1 MARPKSAQKPI
12 EILVQGIV
20 YKTPV
25 CPPIS
30 QIRVSDL
37 PKHDQV
43 WHRDLTY
50 QKFDWELPQ
59 IKWTPEQNKWLE
71 EEIERLHVG
80 TWIMINGT
88 PTYFNNWCYFFHQWF
103 VLQEGIYP
111 QYKETSLE
119 YFYFFELTENDPVH
133 VGEIGIKGRRV
144 GLSSMSAS
152 IKLLIALIESNTLSG
167 IISKTEVDAQEMFF
181 FVKNGLENLPKF
193 LMPELKKVTEGEI
206 HIAKKAPSNTT
217 VSADKGKNNRID
229 YRATSEN
236 AYDQSRKRHMTID
249 EAAKWIKVNVVM
261 FLSKVLETVYVGT
274 SLVGHISVFSSVNKG
289 DQGGDNFR
297 ILWDGSDHINGK
309 KDAFGRTKTR
319 LMRFFFAGYRGLMGY
334 VGKYGESIIDT
345 PTKAQTEYLKT
356 VVDPTTGKLACPNP
370 YIGAKEYLQAT
381 RDMLENDPEEL
392 AEQIRKYPFTWQ
404 EVFKGANNKCNFI
417 LEDLNN
423 QIEAIEA
430 HLQNIGQKENGR
442 RGRFYKSSNGEKKF
456 EDSNEGMWYIL
467 EFLEPGS
474 DNKYHYN
481 GSIKCPGN
489 GRYGAAGLDPFAHS
503 KIAVEDGSDACIMVM
518 KRYDVMNPE
527 TSYLPVAMFI
537 GRPKRKEDFFD
548 QLYWGLEYYGIK
560 VLGERAPT
568 DWIDYA
574 KKKTIR
580 LATEDEDAPKKVGYL
595 MCTKRANGSE
605 VYGINPQDKEARE
618 QHLTEMVEYAQHN
631 MKKIK
636 FLRLLKDMLKFDIDD
651 RTAFDACMA
660 WGYSLIG
667 LNDWK
672 QIEKIEITARQFMKN
687 KRSKTYY

>member
-1 MARPKSAQKPI
+1 MARPKSAQRPI
-12 EILVQGIV
+12 DIPCQGLI
-20 YKTPV
+20 YRTPTT
-25 CPPIS
+25 PPIS
-30 QIRVSDL
+30 QIRGSHL

-43 WHRDLTY
+43 WYRDLKY
-50 QKFDWELPQ
+50 QSFDWNLPQ
-59 IKWTPEQNKWLE
+59 HKWTPAQNKWLE

-80 TWIMINGT
+80 EWIMINGT
-88 PTYFNNWCYFFHQWF
+88 PTYFNNFCYFFHMWA
-103 VLQEGIYP
+103 VLQEGIHP
-111 QYKETSLE
+111 IYKETSLE
-119 YFYFFELTENDPVH
+119 YFYMYELAENDPVH

-144 GLSSMSAS
+144 GLSSMSAA
-152 IKLLIALIESNTLSG
+152 IKLLIALLESNTLSG

-181 FVKNGLENLPKF
+181 FIKNMLENLPVF

-236 AYDQSRKRHMTID
+236 AYDQSRKRHMTLD
-249 EAAKWIKVNVVM
+249 ESAKWLKVNVVM

-274 SLVGHISVFSSVNKG
+274 SIVGHISVFSSVNKG

-334 VGKYGESIIDT
+334 VGKYGESIVDT

-356 VVDPTTGKLACPNP
+356 VIDPTTGKLACPNP

-381 RDMLENDPEEL
+381 RDMLQNDPEEL

-404 EVFKGANNKCNFI
+404 EVFKGANNKCAFI
-417 LEDLNN
+417 LEELNA
-423 QIEAIEA
+423 QIEFMENY
-430 HLQNIGQKENGR
+430 LQEIGQKENGR
-442 RGRFYKSSNGEKKF
+442 RGRFIKASDGSKKF
-456 EDSNEGMWYIL
+456 EDNKEGMWYIL
-467 EFLEPGS
+467 EFVEPGF

-481 GSIKCPGN
+481 GSIKCPAN
-489 GRYGAAGLDPFAHS
+489 GRFGSAGLDPFAHE
-503 KIAVEDGSDACIMVM
+503 KMAVEDGSDASIVIH

-527 TSYLPVAMFI
+527 TSNMPVAMFV
-537 GRPKRKEDFFD
+537 GRPKRKGDMFD
-548 QLYWGLEYYGIK
+548 QLYFGLEYFGVK

-568 DWIDYA
+568 DWITHA
-574 KKKTIR
+574 KTTR

-636 FLRLLKDMLKFDIDD
+636 FLRLLKEMLKFEQDN
-651 RTAFDACMA
+651 RTAYDVCMA
-660 WGYSLIG
+660 WGYALIG

-672 QIEKIEITARQFMKN
+672 QIEKVEITPKQFMKN